1 MEAAPR
7 DQIEMMKPFAP
18 FDGFSQAWAALWASW
33 DIKAGLGTII
43 ATGCSF
49 FGRDTRI
56 FFLLCIA
63 LAGDFLAGVFSAI
76 KRDRFRC
83 RAVQYGVLKIFY
95 YGIYLGI
102 MGLINSSLS
111 IAVGMQLPLLDLFV
125 AYLVATDCISILS
138 HLQAMGVPVPPIL
151 RSIAQKVRKT
161 TDQKMR
167 EVATAKDAAK
177 EKESTDNDAED

>member
-1 MEAAPR
+1 MPPKDR
-7 DQIEMMKPFAP
+7 DSDMMKPFGP
-18 FDGFSQAWAALWASW
+18 FDGFAQAWAALWASW

-49 FGRDTRI
+49 LGMDERI
-56 FFLLCIA
+56 FYLLCAA
-63 LAGDFLAGVFSAI
+63 LAGDFVSGVTSAI

-95 YGIYLGI
+95 YGIYLGV
-102 MGLINSSLS
+102 MGLINASLS
-111 IAVGMQLPLLDLFV
+111 IAVGMHLPLLDLFV

-151 RSIAQKVRKT
+151 KAIAQKVRKA
-161 TDQKMR
+161 TDKKMQ
-167 EVATAKDAAK
+167 AAVQGCK
-177 EKESTDNDAED
+177 EGEKNGEE